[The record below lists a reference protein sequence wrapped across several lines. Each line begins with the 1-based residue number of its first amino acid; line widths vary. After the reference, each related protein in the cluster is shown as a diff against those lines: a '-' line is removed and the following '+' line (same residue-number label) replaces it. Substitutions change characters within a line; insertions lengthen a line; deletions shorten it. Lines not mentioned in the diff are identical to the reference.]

1 MNDTLILFLTNPIV
15 CLCYLIIIICIC
27 YYHDDISDYFLK
39 VLKKVMNKE
48 QDGEGNTPYFI
59 YYIQSKDRVNMYT
72 LLQESFKNN
81 VIIIGYRVDSE
92 DNMTYL
98 RLYGTSVDIITVL
111 NELAIEKYD
120 MVCDFAFKKY
130 YRGKNNVID
139 VDILVS
145 NTNMNDILSSLKYL
159 DLKVK
164 KIKDKKN
171 KGIKI
176 KLNGTYDIIEAF
188 LLDLFL
194 NSKIEIKKYE
204 IEYE

>member
-1 MNDTLILFLTNPIV
+1 M
-15 CLCYLIIIICIC
+15 
-27 YYHDDISDYFLK
+27 
-39 VLKKVMNKE
+39 
-48 QDGEGNTPYFI
+48 
-59 YYIQSKDRVNMYT
+59 
-72 LLQESFKNN
+72 
-81 VIIIGYRVDSE
+81 VDSE
-92 DNMTYL
+92 DNMKYI
-98 RLYGTSVDIITVL
+98 RLYGTPVDIISVL
-111 NELAIEKYD
+111 NELSIEKYD
-120 MVCDFAFKKY
+120 MVCDFAFKRY
-130 YRGKNNVID
+130 YRGKSNVID
-139 VDILVS
+139 VAILVS

-176 KLNGTYDIIEAF
+176 KLNGTYDVIEAF

>member
-1 MNDTLILFLTNPIV
+1 
-15 CLCYLIIIICIC
+15 
-27 YYHDDISDYFLK
+27 
-39 VLKKVMNKE
+39 
-48 QDGEGNTPYFI
+48 
-59 YYIQSKDRVNMYT
+59 MYT
-72 LLQESFKNN
+72 LLQESWKNN

-92 DNMTYL
+92 DNMTYI
-98 RLYGTSVDIITVL
+98 RLYGTSVDIISVL
-111 NELAIEKYD
+111 NELSIDKYD
-120 MVCDFAFKKY
+120 IACDFAFKRY
-130 YRGKNNVID
+130 YRGKSNVID

-176 KLNGTYDIIEAF
+176 KLNGTYDVIEAF